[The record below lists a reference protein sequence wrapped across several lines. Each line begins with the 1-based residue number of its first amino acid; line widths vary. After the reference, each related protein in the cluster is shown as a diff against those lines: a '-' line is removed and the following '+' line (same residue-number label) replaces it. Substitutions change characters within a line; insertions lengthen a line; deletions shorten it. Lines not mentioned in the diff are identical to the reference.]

1 MSTCR
6 AQRVG
11 GRIRCIRADGH
22 YPETPHRDR
31 NGRQW
36 LERAKRFQ
44 PRPAPPPDLES
55 VIPFASVPTD
65 ADLFIPD
72 PFAEVPAVEAVPRRR
87 HRTKAAPALEPG
99 ESGGLE

>member
-1 MSTCR
+1 MSTCK

-11 GRIRCIRADGH
+11 GRIRCVRDDGH

-36 LERAKRFQ
+36 LERPKRFQ

-55 VIPFASVPTD
+55 VIPIASVPTD

-72 PFAEVPAVEAVPRRR
+72 PFAAAPVIDAAPRRR
-87 HRTKAAPALEPG
+87 RRTKAAPVPEPG
-99 ESGGLE
+99 ESGGSE